1 MTVSKHQ
8 ILVSLASI
16 EREAPLYLGDMP
28 VADDLVRDIF
38 ATSMAAYNASSDFQ
52 SAPQHSREVSLLA
65 TLTHVMLEAAY
76 LRFQLHATAL
86 AAASETGRLL
96 AKASTH

>member
-8 ILVSLASI
+8 ILASLARI
-16 EREAPLYLGDMP
+16 ERDAPVFFGDMP

-38 ATSMAAYNASSDFQ
+38 AASMEAYSASLDFQ

-65 TLTHVMLEAAY
+65 TLTHVMLEAAC
-76 LRFQLHATAL
+76 LRFQLHATAQ